1 VDLVSLKGVL
11 RIGKPTA
18 ADYVRSLQTLLAG
31 ISRSTIDG
39 REDELAAFRETLLR
53 LSSEIREQSAAA
65 ELEQTVAAS
74 LEHLR
79 AYNDRFSKLNVG
91 KMAELKSV
99 MRTMTETITFLS
111 ESRTRSVHQL
121 HFFERQMEQAAHLD
135 DIRLL
140 RAKLTSCLDTVREE
154 TVRLHTETKAGP
166 EAVGAQIAR
175 PVVAVESA
183 PRFGSM
189 DQVTGLPSR
198 KVAEQA
204 LSDVVSGSHDFVLA
218 LFIVNRLPGINAR
231 YGREIGDEVMLRV
244 SNHFAQHLASSTLL
258 YRWNGP
264 ALVALA
270 ETDGKEQEIKT
281 AWAKTASQKHEFSLD
296 SQQRS
301 VFVMVETSVSFFA
314 ANAATSLPELF
325 RSLDHAVAGYTESE
339 AVAR

>member
-1 VDLVSLKGVL
+1 VDLVSLKGIL
-11 RIGKPTA
+11 RNGKPA
-18 ADYVRSLQTLLAG
+18 PADYVRSLQTLLAG
-31 ISRSTIDG
+31 LSRYTIDG

-53 LSSEIREQSAAA
+53 LSADIREQSPTADI
-65 ELEQTVAAS
+65 EKTVATA

-79 AYNDRFSKLNVG
+79 AYNERFSTLNTG
-91 KMAELKSV
+91 KISELKSV

-121 HFFERQMEQAAHLD
+121 QFVEREMEQAVQLD

-140 RAKLTSCLDTVREE
+140 RVKLNSCLEMVREE
-154 TVRLHTETKAGP
+154 TVRLQTETKAP
-166 EAVGAQIAR
+166 AEVVGAQKAR
-175 PVVAVESA
+175 PAVEVESA

-198 KVAEQA
+198 RSAELA
-204 LSDVVSGSHDFVLA
+204 LADAVSGTRDVVIA
-218 LFIVNRLPGINAR
+218 LFVVNRLPGINAR

-258 YRWNGP
+258 YRWSGP

-270 ETDGKEQEIKT
+270 ETHGKEQEIKA
-281 AWAKTASQKHEFSLD
+281 AWSKTASQKHEYSLD

-301 VFVMVETSVSFFA
+301 VFVMVETSVSFFSA
-314 ANAATSLPELF
+314 KETALSQELF
-325 RSLDHAVAGYTESE
+325 RTLDHAVAGYTESE

>member
-1 VDLVSLKGVL
+1 VDLVSLKGIL
-11 RIGKPTA
+11 RNGKPAA

-31 ISRSTIDG
+31 ISRYTING

-53 LSSEIREQSAAA
+53 LSSEIREQSPVAD
-65 ELEQTVAAS
+65 LDKTVAAS

-79 AYNDRFSKLNVG
+79 DYNDRFSKLNAG
-91 KMAELKSV
+91 KIAELKSV

-121 HFFERQMEQAAHLD
+121 QFVERAMEQSVQLD

-140 RAKLTSCLDTVREE
+140 RSKLTSCLDIVREE
-154 TVRLHTETKAGP
+154 TVRIQTESKAHS
-166 EAVGAQIAR
+166 EAVGAHLAR
-175 PVVAVESA
+175 PQTDVEPP

-198 KVAEQA
+198 KLAEQA
-204 LSDVVSGSHDFVLA
+204 LSDAVSGTQDFVLA

-258 YRWNGP
+258 YRWSGP
-264 ALVALA
+264 ALVAIA
-270 ETDGKEQEIKT
+270 ETHGKEQDIRA
-281 AWAKTASQKHEFSLD
+281 AWTKTASQKHEFSLD

-301 VFVMVETSVSFFA
+301 IFVMAETSVSFFA
-314 ANAATSLPELF
+314 ANAATSLQELF
-325 RSLDHAVAGYTESE
+325 RALDHAVAGYTESE
-339 AVAR
+339 ATAK